1 MPVCPAL
8 GCRGMPLCT
17 LMLRR
22 IHVTNYRSIA
32 DVSVELGPLAV
43 FFGPNGAGKSSLLD
57 ALFFFRD
64 CAARGLEVASAERD
78 QGIGLRWDGA
88 EENAP
93 ISIAIQTTG
102 AEYEIRVSLLSGR
115 IDPLPGERLRSLQR
129 DAVLISRPMGTARA
143 SFFDPQAGT
152 TTAYTLRDAD
162 KLSLARYLDQSGDA
176 GEAAEVDQLMR
187 SIRMHRC
194 RLFNYHAIT
203 KLGSTSEPKIRLNG
217 RVDNLWSVL
226 RNLHDQ
232 RSADDRYDTIVAFMR
247 EAFPSFDGLVFRQ
260 TGPTVVIGLFL
271 EKDRREP
278 IWPLGVAD
286 GHIHLLA
293 VLTSIFAEGRGTGLL
308 LLDEPDISLHPW
320 ALSVLARAVKEAT
333 SAWGKQILLVT
344 HSPVLLS
351 QFEADQTFAVER
363 EAGKTRL
370 TRLSEVAGVQD
381 LLEQYAAGSLYMAN
395 VLAPQ
400 GTPGQVE
407 VEPGAA
413 DKG

>member
-1 MPVCPAL
+1 MPPF
-8 GCRGMPLCT
+8 G

-22 IHVTNYRSIA
+22 IHVTNYRSLA
-32 DVSVELGPLAV
+32 DVSLDLGPLAA

-64 CAARGLEVASAERD
+64 CAARGLETASSERD

-88 EENAP
+88 EDNAP
-93 ISIAIQTTG
+93 IAIRMETER
-102 AEYEIRVSLLSGR
+102 AEYEIRVSLLYGR

-129 DAVLISRPMGTARA
+129 DELLISRPMGSARA
-143 SFFDPQAGT
+143 SFFDPQRGT
-152 TTAYTLRDAD
+152 TTPFNLRDPD
-162 KLSLARYLDQSGDA
+162 RLSLPRYLDLNSNA
-176 GEAAEVDQLMR
+176 EEAAEVDLLLR

-194 RLFNYHAIT
+194 RLFNFHVI
-203 KLGSTSEPKIRLNG
+203 KHVGSQSAPELRLKG
-217 RVDNLWSVL
+217 RADNLWSVL

-232 RSADDRYDTIVAFMR
+232 RSVDDRYDTIVGFMR
-247 EAFPSFDGLVFRQ
+247 EAFPSFDELVFRQ
-260 TGPTVVIGLFL
+260 TGPTVVIGSFL
-271 EKDRREP
+271 EKGRREP
-278 IWPLGVAD
+278 IWASGVSD
-286 GHIHLLA
+286 GHIHLLIL
-293 VLTSIFAEGRGTGLL
+293 LTSIFAEGRGAGIL

-351 QFEADQTFAVER
+351 QFEPDQSFAVESV
-363 EAGKTRL
+363 EGKARL

-381 LLEQYAAGSLYMAN
+381 LLEQYATGSLYMAN
-395 VLAPQ
+395 VIAPQ
-400 GTPGQVE
+400 GMPGEVE